1 MTIIDGRVI
10 AQKIEELIKAE
21 LLKRGVRLSLASLF
35 VGEAADSVL
44 YTKRKAEAAER
55 LNIDFTV
62 EHLPQDASVKMVE
75 EKIRELNNRVGLDG
89 YIMQLPLPTEL
100 RPETDRLINLMNP
113 KRDVDGLT
121 EINRSYLLNH
131 EQGAFLPTPVGAVA
145 TILASL
151 YPETRWE

>member
-1 MTIIDGRVI
+1 MIIVGGRAIARTIEQLI
-10 AQKIEELIKAE
+10 IEETK
-21 LLKRGVRLSLASLF
+21 KRQIFLSLASLF
-35 VGEAADSVL
+35 IGEAADSAL